1 MKTLTVV
8 LMALTL
14 TAAAAFAVEKI
25 NKTLKASSDGEVEI
39 TNIAGSVAVTG
50 WDREEVKVT
59 GTLGKGTEGLDFDS
73 SGGKVIIEVKY
84 PDNARNVE
92 DTDLEIWVPVK
103 SSLEVGTV
111 SASISVEKVKGG
123 LDLESVSGG
132 ITVTGEPETVDA
144 ECVSGGI
151 EIDVKTKAV
160 HAEAVSGQ
168 IVIKGVEK
176 KVDASSVSGSIR
188 ISGGTLESVEV
199 EAVSG
204 SVTFDGGLVKN
215 GRLSASSFSG
225 LVDLYLPGSISA
237 DFDISTFSGSIK
249 NEFGEKASRTSK
261 YGPGNTLNFSTGSG
275 SARITAESFSGSVQ
289 INKK

>member
-8 LMALTL
+8 LLALTL
-14 TAAAAFAVEKI
+14 TATTALAGEKI
-25 NKTLKASSDGEVEI
+25 DKTLKASADGEVEI
-39 TNIAGSVAVTG
+39 TNIAGTVEITG
-50 WDREEVKVT
+50 WDRNEVKVT
-59 GTLGKGTEGLDFDS
+59 GTLGKGTEGLDFES
-73 SGGKVIIEVKY
+73 SGGQVTIEVKY

-92 DTDLEIWVPVK
+92 DTDLQIWVPVK

-111 SASISVEKVKGG
+111 SASISVETVKGA
-123 LDLESVSGG
+123 LELGSVSGG

-160 HAEAVSGQ
+160 QAECVSGP
-168 IVIKGVEK
+168 IVIKGVEHE
-176 KVDASSVSGSIR
+176 VDASSVSGSIR

-204 SVTFDGGLVKN
+204 AVTFDGGLVKN
-215 GRLSASSFSG
+215 GRLNVSSFSG
-225 LVDLYLPGSISA
+225 SVDLFLPASVSA
-237 DFDISTFSGSIK
+237 DFDISSFSGSIE
-249 NEFGEKASRTSK
+249 NEFGDKASRTSK
-261 YGPGNTLNFSTGSG
+261 HGPGNTLNFSTGSG
-275 SARITAESFSGSVQ
+275 SARITAESFSGTVR